1 MKLAHVF
8 KNFIDRL
15 ISELGFQRASFLP
28 ALETVSPSSNTR
40 KCHSERQRRISHFL
54 TLTKSRS
61 FGYRL
66 RMTLRHSLLWGKE
79 ATPLRL
85 RRGKYFKPLV
95 VIGFVLLACPQWAQ
109 AQLIPLNFVYTGSGS
124 QSDALKFSHEAG
136 FFRKRGLDLTMLYV
150 TSGVTTSQTIV
161 SGAAGSATTTAT
173 DALRAMA
180 AGAPMKIVMVNID
193 QFQHLFVAR
202 PEIKNA
208 KDMKGKRIAVSR
220 YGAFSDIQTRFV
232 VRQWG
237 MDPDKDVQIL
247 QIGNSSARAAALASG
262 GVDGAI
268 VTPAFVPVA
277 RKVGLHVIFDLATIK
292 TKFASQIMVAH
303 DQLIKEKPELVKAVT
318 MGFLD
323 GIRSWKA
330 QPEPAKTFIRK
341 YYKVSEADVDNIYT
355 ETNRFLRSAPTPD
368 LEGLQNAW
376 DSIPESRG
384 KSGIDLRK
392 FVDARFVDEA
402 LSEIK

>member
-1 MKLAHVF
+1 M
-8 KNFIDRL
+8 IMQSITD
-15 ISELGFQRASFLP
+15 ICG
-28 ALETVSPSSNTR
+28 
-40 KCHSERQRRISHFL
+40 
-54 TLTKSRS
+54 
-61 FGYRL
+61 
-66 RMTLRHSLLWGKE
+66 SLLVSS
-79 ATPLRL
+79 L
-85 RRGKYFKPLV
+85 F
-95 VIGFVLLACPQWAQ
+95 FACPQWAQ
-109 AQLIPLNFVYTGSGS
+109 AQLTPLNFVYTGSGS

-136 FFRKRGLDLTMLYV
+136 FFKKRGLDMTMLYV
-150 TSGVTTSQTIV
+150 TSGVITSQTIV
-161 SGAAGSATTTAT
+161 SGAVAAATTTAT

-202 PEIKNA
+202 PEIKTA

-247 QIGNSSARAAALASG
+247 QIGNSAARAAALASR

-277 RKVGLHVIFDLATIK
+277 RKAGLHVIFDLATIK

-303 DQLIKEKPELVKAVT
+303 DQVIKEKRELVKAVT

-323 GIRSWKA
+323 GIRSWKT
-330 QPEPAKTFIRK
+330 QPEPAKTFIRRN
-341 YYKVSEADVDNIYT
+341 YGVSEADVESIYV
-355 ETNRFLRSAPTPD
+355 ETDRFLRSAPTPD

-376 DSIPESRG
+376 DSLPELKARRG
-384 KSGIDLRK
+384 GDLKRV
-392 FVDARFVDEA
+392 VDGRFVNEA
-402 LSEIK
+402 LREVK

>member
-1 MKLAHVF
+1 MKRVKALC
-8 KNFIDRL
+8 RL
-15 ISELGFQRASFLP
+15 
-28 ALETVSPSSNTR
+28 
-40 KCHSERQRRISHFL
+40 
-54 TLTKSRS
+54 
-61 FGYRL
+61 
-66 RMTLRHSLLWGKE
+66 
-79 ATPLRL
+79 
-85 RRGKYFKPLV
+85 
-95 VIGFVLLACPQWAQ
+95 LLAALVLIGYSQSAQ

-136 FFRKRGLDLTMLYV
+136 FFKKRGVDLTMLYV
-150 TSGVTTSQTIV
+150 TSGITTSQTIV
-161 SGAAGSATTTAT
+161 SGAAGAATTTAT

-193 QFQHLFVAR
+193 QFQHLFIAR
-202 PEIKNA
+202 PEIKSA

-303 DQLIKEKPELVKAVT
+303 DQVIKEKPELVRAVT

-323 GIRSWKA
+323 GIRSWKS
-330 QPEPAKTFIRK
+330 QPEPAKSFIRK
-341 YYKVSEADVDNIYT
+341 YYKVAAADVEDIYN

-376 DSIPESRG
+376 DSIPEFKAKG
-384 KSGIDLRK
+384 
-392 FVDARFVDEA
+392 FVDLKRYVDGRFVNEA
-402 LSEIK
+402 LSETK